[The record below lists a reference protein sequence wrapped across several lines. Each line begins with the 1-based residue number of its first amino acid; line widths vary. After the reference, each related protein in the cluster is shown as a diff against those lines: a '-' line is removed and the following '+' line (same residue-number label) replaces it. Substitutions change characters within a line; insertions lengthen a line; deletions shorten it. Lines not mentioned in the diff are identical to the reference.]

1 MKFKRPRPESD
12 RFSRR
17 DTHLEDEQLLQ
28 PIDIGAATD
37 PHRREQWR
45 KDSLHFE
52 SGFTDYDEYLGDFEP
67 RAANFLRIAFPEDF
81 LELKPAMVEK
91 WDEWKRDLDSLLPSK
106 GHLLMNWAEQAYDL
120 WCVFPERRGEL
131 TVTPEE
137 FSRIAGYY
145 VERFHAGDNIKT
157 LKGLA
162 YLALVF
168 PEHKEQLSQVE
179 IKEGLIRMIPQLRKV
194 SRSKIYT
201 FQDLASI
208 ASILCATFD
217 EPAVLNSLSK
227 TEWETTRQII
237 AEPGTSEVIREIE
250 ILNSVLQ
257 RQMPKPQG
265 LPQRSTL

>member
-28 PIDIGAATD
+28 PIDIGAATN
-37 PHRREQWR
+37 PRRREQWR
-45 KDSLHFE
+45 
-52 SGFTDYDEYLGDFEP
+52 TDCLNFQTSFNAYGEYLGNFEP
-67 RAANFLRIAFPEDF
+67 NAANSLRIVFPKDF
-81 LELKPAMVEK
+81 LELKPDMEKK
-91 WDEWKRDLDSLLPSK
+91 WDEWKSDLDSLLPK
-106 GHLLMNWAEQAYDL
+106 EGHSLVDWAEQIYDL

-145 VERFHAGDNIKT
+145 VQRFHAGDNIKV
-157 LKGLA
+157 LRGLA

-168 PEHKEQLSQVE
+168 PEYKEQLAQGE
-179 IKEGLIRMIPQLRKV
+179 MKEGLIRMTGPLRKA
-194 SRSKIYT
+194 SRSKIYA
-201 FQDLASI
+201 FQNLASI
-208 ASILCATFD
+208 ASILCVVFD
-217 EPAVLNSLSK
+217 EPGILNSFSK
-227 TEWETTRQII
+227 TEWEII
-237 AEPGTSEVIREIE
+237 RKLINEPGTIDVIREIE